1 MGMVFCRGCGKEIHD
16 SASACPHCG
25 APQGAQTQQVV
36 VSSKSKLVL
45 ALVCF
50 FLGAFGIHR
59 FMVGKIGTGI
69 LMLVT
74 LGGLGIWSLIDFI
87 VILTGNFSDKQG
99 NKITA

>member
-25 APQGAQTQQVV
+25 APQGAQTQQVA
-36 VSSKSKLVL
+36 VSSKSKVVL

-87 VILTGNFSDKQG
+87 VILTGNFTDKQG
-99 NKITA
+99 NKISV

>member
-16 SASACPHCG
+16 SAQACPHCG
-25 APQGAQTQQVV
+25 AQQADNTGGGAKQ
-36 VSSKSKLVL
+36 SKLVL

-50 FLGAFGIHR
+50 FLGALGIHR
-59 FMVGKIGTGI
+59 FMVGKIGTGV

-74 LGGLGIWSLIDFI
+74 LGGIGIWTLIDFI

-99 NKITA
+99 TKVTA